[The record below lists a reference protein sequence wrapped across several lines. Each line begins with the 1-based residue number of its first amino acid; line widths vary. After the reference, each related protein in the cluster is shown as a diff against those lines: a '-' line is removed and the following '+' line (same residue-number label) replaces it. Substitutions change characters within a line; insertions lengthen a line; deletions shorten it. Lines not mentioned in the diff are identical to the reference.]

1 MPETPET
8 PSRATAGGVRPAR
21 VSTAEQRR
29 FQAAVFDLDGTLVDS
44 ETRSHESW
52 QHVFRSRGI
61 VPDDSLIRAFV
72 GRRGIDVHDLL
83 KEQVPGHD
91 PAELMAASSEHFHA
105 PHQPPL
111 GPLAGAVE
119 LVQLIAA
126 AGVPLALVTSAGRRY
141 AEQILTELGVRELFS
156 VVLTAEDVTVGKP
169 DPEGYLA
176 AARRLGVPPSA
187 CVVFEDAPAGVA
199 AAKAAGMYCVAVATT
214 HSPEDLADADQV
226 VPDLTRV
233 TWPPAAGG

>member
-1 MPETPET
+1 MTGTPDRGTTE
-8 PSRATAGGVRPAR
+8 SGGAESGGAVGPRPFR
-21 VSTAEQRR
+21 
-29 FQAAVFDLDGTLVDS
+29 AAVFDLDGTLVDS

-52 QHVFRSRGI
+52 RHVFRSRGI

-83 KEQVPGHD
+83 QERVPGHD
-91 PAELMAASSEHFHA
+91 AAELMAASSAHFHA

-111 GPLAGAVE
+111 GPLAGAVQ

-141 AEQILTELGVRELFS
+141 AEQTLTELGVRGLFS
-156 VVLTAEDVTVGKP
+156 VVVTAEDVTVGKP
-169 DPEGYLA
+169 DPQGYLA
-176 AARRLGVPPSA
+176 AAQGLGVPPSA
-187 CVVFEDAPAGVA
+187 CAVFEDAPAGVA

-214 HSPEDLADADQV
+214 HPPEDLAAADQV
-226 VPDLTRV
+226 VPDLTKV
-233 TWPPAAGG
+233 TWPLTAD

>member
-1 MPETPET
+1 MPETPEI
-8 PSRATAGGVRPAR
+8 PSRARPDGARTGR
-21 VSTAEQRR
+21 VSSAEPRR
-29 FQAAVFDLDGTLVDS
+29 FHAAGFDLDGTLGDS

-52 QHVFRSRGI
+52 RHVFRSRGI

-72 GRRGIDVHDLL
+72 GRRGVDVHDLL
-83 KEQVPGHD
+83 AERVPGHD
-91 PAELMAASSEHFHA
+91 PAELMAASSAHFHA

-119 LVQLIAA
+119 LVRLIAA

-156 VVLTAEDVTVGKP
+156 VVVTAEDVTVGKP
-169 DPEGYLA
+169 DPEGYRA
-176 AARRLGVPPSA
+176 AARRLGVLPSA

-214 HSPEDLADADQV
+214 HPPEDLAAADEIF
-226 VPDLTRV
+226 PDLTTA
-233 TWPPAAGG
+233 TWPLAPD

>member
-8 PSRATAGGVRPAR
+8 PSRARAGGVRPAR
-21 VSTAEQRR
+21 VSTAEPRR

-52 QHVFRSRGI
+52 RHVFRSRGI

-83 KEQVPGHD
+83 KERVPGHD

-119 LVQLIAA
+119 LVRLIAA
-126 AGVPLALVTSAGRRY
+126 AGVPLALVTSAARRY
-141 AEQILTELGVRELFS
+141 AEQILTGLGVRELFS
-156 VVLTAEDVTVGKP
+156 VVVTAEDVTVGKP

-176 AARRLGVPPSA
+176 AARGLGVPPPA

-214 HSPEDLADADQV
+214 HPPEDLADADEV
-226 VPDLTRV
+226 VPDLTKV
-233 TWPPAAGG
+233 AWPPAAD